1 MSENFKNLEEGKTFK
16 AGNRNLKVQL
26 AETTK
31 SCKGCV
37 FGGCNTECCL
47 LQEMGIIPE
56 CDSVY
61 RTDNKS
67 VVFVEVQN
75 EYKKRKIRRVQNRY
89 RPKSSNV
96 IRV

>member
-26 AETTK
+26 VETTK

-37 FGGCNTECCL
+37 FDGCNTECCL

-67 VVFVEVQN
+67 VVFVEVQ
-75 EYKKRKIRRVQNRY
+75 K
-89 RPKSSNV
+89 
-96 IRV
+96 